1 MIVLGLDTSTKT
13 GVVILELKHGEE
25 KINLLYKQEWNFPT
39 LKGMPRLKAFA
50 DRLYE
55 LLDKYEPDVCI
66 IEGYG
71 FANKH
76 TLVTLVEVGTVIK
89 YTLHLYRVLILDIPP
104 TSLKK
109 FVSGKGNVK
118 KDVMMLETYK
128 RWHLE
133 GTDNEVDAFCLAQ
146 FGLGLLGYVKVPKV
160 NATALTEWAKKHPKD
175 IEKLQLIANSEI

>member
-1 MIVLGLDTSTKT
+1 MRILGLDTSTKT
-13 GVVILELKHGEE
+13 GVSILEYDPE
-25 KINLLYKQEWNFPT
+25 INIIDNLYKDEWYFAK

-50 DRLYE
+50 DKLYE
-55 LLDKYEPDVCI
+55 LLDEYEPDFCI

-76 TLVTLVEVGTVIK
+76 TLVTLVEVGTVMK
-89 YTLHLYRVLILDIPP
+89 YTLHLYRVPILDVPP

-118 KDVMMLETYK
+118 KDVMMLEAYK
-128 RWHLE
+128 RWQFE

-146 FGLGLLGYVKVPKV
+146 FGMGLLGLVKVPKT
-160 NATALTEWAKKHPKD
+160 NESALSEWKKKHLD
-175 IEKLQLIANSEI
+175 DVKLVQLIANNEK